1 MYFVIGLTDLVS
13 VSDIVL
19 QICVNKNKQ
28 TTKRTDMYTF
38 KSLTLTV
45 AFLAA
50 TFISFSQEPSK
61 IWLTISNP
69 SDVPF
74 ENEAGV
80 LVSNDTSLQDAI
92 SSLNITEVEKAI
104 PSSRQAALLSVYELT
119 SYTSDVVDM
128 YAELTNSLDASS
140 KVVYAPVYE
149 TLNAPNDYLKVF
161 PEDYALDLINAQE
174 AWDVTTGNSDIVL
187 AISDQN
193 YFTDHDEIAGKYV
206 YYDATN
212 TSSQTHGT
220 AVAITA
226 AGSTGNNI
234 GKSAIG
240 YNSSLALYKM
250 NYNEVLDASYA
261 GYRVINLS
269 WSSGCS
275 YNQYVQDIINEVY
288 DNGTFIVAAA
298 GNGSTCGGPS
308 NLVYPASFDNV
319 FAVTSTG
326 PNDNHERVI
335 GDASTTHQHNASV
348 DLSAPGYD
356 IAISAAQGWYL
367 YGSGSSYASPL
378 VTGTIGL
385 ILDANPCITN
395 AEISWLLK
403 ASSTNVDALNPSYA
417 GMIGAGRLN
426 AKAAVDMAIEINKFS
441 LDISSGVTCQSNSGQ
456 IEVEIVGG
464 TAPYTTQ
471 WSNGATDLILSDL
484 SVGHYDLTVVD
495 ASGCQLDTSIVI
507 EEVIP
512 TQFEGTV
519 QNVTCNGAANGA
531 IDVTVLDG
539 TPGFIFEWDNGMM
552 TEDISGL
559 VAGTYRLKITNA
571 NGCSVWGSYTVEQSA
586 SLVAELEVIQPTA
599 DEDGEIDLT
608 VSGGVAPYTYTWAN
622 GETSEDLFNVTA
634 GFYEVTVMDAN
645 GCDVITNTIVEEMSV
660 AGIEDMDGIQTS
672 VYPNP
677 TTDVATVTWNS
688 AAVTNITIVNANG
701 QVVQNA
707 AVAMQNTYKVEDLNP
722 GMYFINLTDAYKH
735 LNTQKL
741 IVR

>member
-80 LVSNDTSLQDAI
+80 LVSNDASLQDAI

-140 KVVYAPVYE
+140 KVAYAPVYE

-161 PEDYALDLINAQE
+161 PEDYALDLINAQD

-539 TPGFIFEWDNGMM
+539 TPGFTFEWDNGMM

-559 VAGTYRLKITNA
+559 VAGTYRLKITNG

-688 AAVTNITIVNANG
+688 AAVTNITIVNVNG

>member
-539 TPGFIFEWDNGMM
+539 TPGFTFEWDNGMM

-559 VAGTYRLKITNA
+559 VAGTYRLKITNG

>member
-1 MYFVIGLTDLVS
+1 MH
-13 VSDIVL
+13 
-19 QICVNKNKQ
+19 
-28 TTKRTDMYTF
+28 TF
-38 KSLTLTV
+38 KLLTLTV

-61 IWLTISNP
+61 VWLTISNP

-80 LVSNDTSLQDAI
+80 LVSNDASLQDAI

-104 PSSRQAALLSVYELT
+104 PSSTQESLLSVYELT
-119 SYTSDVVDM
+119 SYNSDVVDM
-128 YAELTNSLDASS
+128 YAVLTNSLDASS
-140 KVVYAPVYE
+140 KVTYAPIYK
-149 TLNAPNDYLKVF
+149 TLSTPNDYLKVF
-161 PEDYALDLINAQE
+161 PEDYALDLINAKD
-174 AWDVTTGNSDIVL
+174 AWDVTTGDSDIVL

-193 YFTDHDEIAGKYV
+193 YSIDHDELADKYV
-206 YYDATN
+206 YYDASN
-212 TSSQTHGT
+212 TSSQAHGT

-226 AGSTGNNI
+226 AGSTDNNI

-261 GYRVINLS
+261 GYRVINIS

-298 GNGSTCGGPS
+298 GNGSTCGGPE

-319 FAVTSTG
+319 FAVTSIG

-335 GDASTTHQHNASV
+335 GDVSTTHQHNASV
-348 DLSAPGYD
+348 DLSAPGYE
-356 IAISAAQGWYL
+356 IAISTAQGLYL

-403 ASSTNVDALNPSYA
+403 ASSTNIDVLNPSYA

-426 AKAAVDMAIEINKFS
+426 AKAAVDMAIDINKFS
-441 LDISSGVTCQSNSGQ
+441 LDISSGVTCQANSGQ
-456 IEVEIVGG
+456 IEVEIIGG

-484 SVGHYDLTVVD
+484 SVGHYDLTVID

-519 QNVTCNGAANGA
+519 QNITCNGAANGA

-539 TPGFIFEWDNGMM
+539 TPDFIFEWDNGMM

-559 VAGTYRLKITNA
+559 VAGTYRLKITNG

-599 DEDGEIDLT
+599 DESGEIDLI

-677 TTDVATVTWNS
+677 TTDVATVIWNS

>member
-1 MYFVIGLTDLVS
+1 
-13 VSDIVL
+13 
-19 QICVNKNKQ
+19 
-28 TTKRTDMYTF
+28 MYTF

-80 LVSNDTSLQDAI
+80 LVSNDASLQDAI

-161 PEDYALDLINAQE
+161 PEDYALDLINAQD

-539 TPGFIFEWDNGMM
+539 TPGFTFEWDNGMM

-559 VAGTYRLKITNA
+559 VAGTYRLKITNG

>member
-559 VAGTYRLKITNA
+559 VAGTYRLKITNG

>member
-645 GCDVITNTIVEEMSV
+645 GCDVITNTLVEEMSV

-677 TTDVATVTWNS
+677 TTDAATVTWNS

>member
-80 LVSNDTSLQDAI
+80 LVSNDASLQDAI

-539 TPGFIFEWDNGMM
+539 TPGFTFEWDNGMM

-559 VAGTYRLKITNA
+559 VAGTYRLKITNG

-645 GCDVITNTIVEEMSV
+645 GCDIITNTIVEEMSV

>member
-80 LVSNDTSLQDAI
+80 LVSNDASLQDAI

-161 PEDYALDLINAQE
+161 PEDYALDLINAQD

-735 LNTQKL
+735 LDTQKL

>member
-1 MYFVIGLTDLVS
+1 
-13 VSDIVL
+13 
-19 QICVNKNKQ
+19 
-28 TTKRTDMYTF
+28 MYTF

-634 GFYEVTVMDAN
+634 GFYEVTVMDVN

>member
-1 MYFVIGLTDLVS
+1 
-13 VSDIVL
+13 
-19 QICVNKNKQ
+19 
-28 TTKRTDMYTF
+28 MYTF

-80 LVSNDTSLQDAI
+80 LVSNDASLQDAI

-539 TPGFIFEWDNGMM
+539 TPGFTFEWDNGMM

>member
-1 MYFVIGLTDLVS
+1 
-13 VSDIVL
+13 
-19 QICVNKNKQ
+19 
-28 TTKRTDMYTF
+28 MYTF

-80 LVSNDTSLQDAI
+80 LVSNDASLQDAI

-161 PEDYALDLINAQE
+161 PEDYALDLINAQD

-403 ASSTNVDALNPSYA
+403 ASSTNVDALNPSYV

-735 LNTQKL
+735 LDTQKL

>member
-1 MYFVIGLTDLVS
+1 
-13 VSDIVL
+13 
-19 QICVNKNKQ
+19 
-28 TTKRTDMYTF
+28 MYTF

-80 LVSNDTSLQDAI
+80 LVSNDASLQDAI

-539 TPGFIFEWDNGMM
+539 TPGFTFEWDNGMM

-559 VAGTYRLKITNA
+559 VAGTYRLKITNG

-645 GCDVITNTIVEEMSV
+645 GCDIITNTIVEEMSV

>member
-80 LVSNDTSLQDAI
+80 LVSNDASLQDAI

-140 KVVYAPVYE
+140 KVAYAPVYE

-161 PEDYALDLINAQE
+161 PEDYALDLINAQD

-539 TPGFIFEWDNGMM
+539 TPGFTFEWDNGMM

-559 VAGTYRLKITNA
+559 VAGTYRLKITNG

>member
-1 MYFVIGLTDLVS
+1 VYFVIGLTDLVS

-80 LVSNDTSLQDAI
+80 LVSNDASLQDAI

-161 PEDYALDLINAQE
+161 PEDYALDLINAQD

-539 TPGFIFEWDNGMM
+539 TPGFTFEWDNGMM

-559 VAGTYRLKITNA
+559 VAGTYRLKITNG

>member
-1 MYFVIGLTDLVS
+1 MH
-13 VSDIVL
+13 
-19 QICVNKNKQ
+19 
-28 TTKRTDMYTF
+28 TF
-38 KSLTLTV
+38 KLLTRTV

-80 LVSNDTSLQDAI
+80 LVSNDASLQDAI

-161 PEDYALDLINAQE
+161 PEDYALDLINAQD

-539 TPGFIFEWDNGMM
+539 TPGFTFEWDNGMM

-559 VAGTYRLKITNA
+559 VAGTYRLKITNG

>member
-539 TPGFIFEWDNGMM
+539 TPGFTFEWDNGMM

>member
-1 MYFVIGLTDLVS
+1 MH
-13 VSDIVL
+13 
-19 QICVNKNKQ
+19 
-28 TTKRTDMYTF
+28 TF
-38 KSLTLTV
+38 KLLTRTV

-80 LVSNDTSLQDAI
+80 LVSNDASLQDAI

-161 PEDYALDLINAQE
+161 PEDYALDLINAQD

-539 TPGFIFEWDNGMM
+539 TPGFTFEWDNGMM

-559 VAGTYRLKITNA
+559 VAGTYRLKITNG

-722 GMYFINLTDAYKH
+722 GIYFINLTDAYKH

>member
-1 MYFVIGLTDLVS
+1 
-13 VSDIVL
+13 
-19 QICVNKNKQ
+19 
-28 TTKRTDMYTF
+28 MYTF

-80 LVSNDTSLQDAI
+80 LVSNDASLQDAI

-161 PEDYALDLINAQE
+161 QEDYALDLINAQD

-539 TPGFIFEWDNGMM
+539 TPGFTFEWDNGMM

-559 VAGTYRLKITNA
+559 VAGTYRLKITNG

>member
-80 LVSNDTSLQDAI
+80 LVSNDASLQDAI

-161 PEDYALDLINAQE
+161 PEDYALDLINAQD

-539 TPGFIFEWDNGMM
+539 TPGFTFEWDNGMM

-559 VAGTYRLKITNA
+559 VAGTYRLKITNG

-622 GETSEDLFNVTA
+622 GETSEDLFNLTA

>member
-1 MYFVIGLTDLVS
+1 VYFVIGLTDLVS

-45 AFLAA
+45 AFLTA

-80 LVSNDTSLQDAI
+80 LVSNDASLQDAI

-539 TPGFIFEWDNGMM
+539 TPGFTFEWDNGMM

-559 VAGTYRLKITNA
+559 VAGTYRLKITNG

-645 GCDVITNTIVEEMSV
+645 GCDIITNTIVEEMSV

>member
-1 MYFVIGLTDLVS
+1 
-13 VSDIVL
+13 
-19 QICVNKNKQ
+19 
-28 TTKRTDMYTF
+28 MYTF

-80 LVSNDTSLQDAI
+80 LVSNDASLQDAI

-161 PEDYALDLINAQE
+161 PEDYALDLINAQD

-539 TPGFIFEWDNGMM
+539 TPGFTFEWDNGMM

-559 VAGTYRLKITNA
+559 VAGTYRLKITNG

-707 AVAMQNTYKVEDLNP
+707 AVAMQNTYKVKDLNP

>member
-80 LVSNDTSLQDAI
+80 LVSNDASLQDAI

-161 PEDYALDLINAQE
+161 PEDYALDLINAQD

-539 TPGFIFEWDNGMM
+539 TPGFTFEWDNGMM

-559 VAGTYRLKITNA
+559 VAGTYRLKITNG

-722 GMYFINLTDAYKH
+722 GIYFINLTDAYKH

>member
-80 LVSNDTSLQDAI
+80 LVSNDASLQDAI

-140 KVVYAPVYE
+140 KVAYAPVYE

-161 PEDYALDLINAQE
+161 PEDYALDLINAQD

-539 TPGFIFEWDNGMM
+539 TPGFTFEWDNGMM

-559 VAGTYRLKITNA
+559 VAGTYRLKITNG

-599 DEDGEIDLT
+599 VEVGEIDLI

-688 AAVTNITIVNANG
+688 AAVTNITIVNVNG

>member
-80 LVSNDTSLQDAI
+80 LVSNDASLQDAI

-161 PEDYALDLINAQE
+161 PEDYALDLINAQD

-539 TPGFIFEWDNGMM
+539 TPGFTFEWDNGMM

-559 VAGTYRLKITNA
+559 VAGTYRLKITNG

-741 IVR
+741 VVR

>member
-80 LVSNDTSLQDAI
+80 LVSNDASLQDAI

-539 TPGFIFEWDNGMM
+539 TPGFTFEWDNGMM

-559 VAGTYRLKITNA
+559 VAGTYRLKITNG

>member
-1 MYFVIGLTDLVS
+1 
-13 VSDIVL
+13 
-19 QICVNKNKQ
+19 
-28 TTKRTDMYTF
+28 MYTF

-80 LVSNDTSLQDAI
+80 LVSNDASLQDAI

-140 KVVYAPVYE
+140 KVAYAPVYE

-161 PEDYALDLINAQE
+161 PEDYALDLINAQD

-308 NLVYPASFDNV
+308 SLVYPASFDNV

-599 DEDGEIDLT
+599 VEVGEIDLI

-688 AAVTNITIVNANG
+688 AAVTNITIVNVNG

>member
-1 MYFVIGLTDLVS
+1 VYFVIGLTDLVS

-80 LVSNDTSLQDAI
+80 LVSNDASLQDAI

-539 TPGFIFEWDNGMM
+539 TPGFTFEWDNGMM

-559 VAGTYRLKITNA
+559 VAGTYRLKITNG

>member
-1 MYFVIGLTDLVS
+1 
-13 VSDIVL
+13 
-19 QICVNKNKQ
+19 
-28 TTKRTDMYTF
+28 MYTF

-80 LVSNDTSLQDAI
+80 LVSNDASLQDAI

-161 PEDYALDLINAQE
+161 PEDYALDLINAQD

-539 TPGFIFEWDNGMM
+539 TPGFTFEWDNGMM

-559 VAGTYRLKITNA
+559 VAGTYRLKITNG

-722 GMYFINLTDAYKH
+722 GIYFINLTDAYKH

>member
-1 MYFVIGLTDLVS
+1 
-13 VSDIVL
+13 
-19 QICVNKNKQ
+19 
-28 TTKRTDMYTF
+28 MYTF

-80 LVSNDTSLQDAI
+80 LVSNDASLQDAI

-539 TPGFIFEWDNGMM
+539 TPGFTFEWDNGMM

-559 VAGTYRLKITNA
+559 VAGTYRLKITNG

>member
-1 MYFVIGLTDLVS
+1 
-13 VSDIVL
+13 
-19 QICVNKNKQ
+19 
-28 TTKRTDMYTF
+28 MYTF

-80 LVSNDTSLQDAI
+80 LVSNDASLQDAI

-128 YAELTNSLDASS
+128 YAELTNSLEASS

-161 PEDYALDLINAQE
+161 PEDYALDLINAQD

-539 TPGFIFEWDNGMM
+539 TPGFTFEWDNGMM

-559 VAGTYRLKITNA
+559 VAGTYRLKITNG

>member
-1 MYFVIGLTDLVS
+1 
-13 VSDIVL
+13 
-19 QICVNKNKQ
+19 
-28 TTKRTDMYTF
+28 MYTF

-539 TPGFIFEWDNGMM
+539 TPGFTFEWDNGMM

>member
-1 MYFVIGLTDLVS
+1 
-13 VSDIVL
+13 
-19 QICVNKNKQ
+19 
-28 TTKRTDMYTF
+28 MYTF
-38 KSLTLTV
+38 KSLALTL

-80 LVSNDTSLQDAI
+80 LVSNDASLQDAI

-104 PSSRQAALLSVYELT
+104 PSSKQAALLSVYELT

-140 KVVYAPVYE
+140 KVAYAPVYE

-161 PEDYALDLINAQE
+161 PEDYALDLINAQD

-599 DEDGEIDLT
+599 VEVGEIDLI

-688 AAVTNITIVNANG
+688 AAVTNITIVNVNG

>member
-1 MYFVIGLTDLVS
+1 
-13 VSDIVL
+13 
-19 QICVNKNKQ
+19 
-28 TTKRTDMYTF
+28 MYTF

-80 LVSNDTSLQDAI
+80 LVSNDASLQDAI

-161 PEDYALDLINAQE
+161 PEDYALDLINAQD

-735 LNTQKL
+735 LDTQKL

>member
-1 MYFVIGLTDLVS
+1 VYFVIGLTDLVS

-80 LVSNDTSLQDAI
+80 LVSNDASLQDAI

-161 PEDYALDLINAQE
+161 PEDYALDLINAQD

-539 TPGFIFEWDNGMM
+539 TPGFTFEWDNGMM

-559 VAGTYRLKITNA
+559 VAGTYRLKITNG

-722 GMYFINLTDAYKH
+722 GIYFINLTDAYKH